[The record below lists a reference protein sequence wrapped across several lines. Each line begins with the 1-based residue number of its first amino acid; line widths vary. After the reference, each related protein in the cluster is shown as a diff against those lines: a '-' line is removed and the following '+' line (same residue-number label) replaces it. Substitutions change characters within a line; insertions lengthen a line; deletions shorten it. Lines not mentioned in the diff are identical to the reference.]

1 MSGSSPRRR
10 ARRRRTARRLLLL
23 AVVLAVT
30 VGVVYVGIRDRTTG
44 PTGAEGSSP
53 SPSSTPSPSSSV
65 DLSDLP
71 IERGAFC
78 DQLDQRNVEDALGG
92 PVSDT
97 SHYDSGD
104 RVALAP
110 GVTDVSHEYD
120 CTFEAADGTEARVW
134 VFAEPVTPAVG
145 RHDRRGRPLGE
156 GLHGPPGPADV
167 RDAVGRDRVPHD
179 EAGRPVGDAS
189 RAVRGRLAQL
199 PAEHPRC
206 DGRRRDGAA
215 RRPVVRPGRHHP
227 RREALGAQDSV
238 TSAPRRQRMPA
249 SRNGSMSPSN
259 TACGLP
265 LSYSVRRSLT
275 SW

>member
-23 AVVLAVT
+23 VLVLAVT

-44 PTGAEGSSP
+44 PTEAAGSSP
-53 SPSSTPSPSSSV
+53 STSSTPSPSSSV

-71 IERGAFC
+71 IDRGAFC

-134 VFAEPVTPAVG
+134 VFAEPVTATVG
-145 RHDRRGRPLGE
+145 RTIIRDARAEKGCTVRPDPPTFGTPSVGTVCRTTKPDTRSVTLRGLFGDAWLSCRLST
-156 GLHGPPGPADV
+156 PGPTDAAETAQRADQWCV
-167 RDAVGRDRVPHD
+167 RVATT
-179 EAGRPVGDAS
+179 
-189 RAVRGRLAQL
+189 
-199 PAEHPRC
+199 
-206 DGRRRDGAA
+206 
-215 RRPVVRPGRHHP
+215 
-227 RREALGAQDSV
+227 LGAR
-238 TSAPRRQRMPA
+238 P
-249 SRNGSMSPSN
+249 
-259 TACGLP
+259 
-265 LSYSVRRSLT
+265 
-275 SW
+275 